1 MERKSSLPETFHA
14 LDVRTVATRLETD
27 PNRGLTQPAA
37 EAQLA
42 TWGQNKL
49 TTLGRHPWPLIL
61 SRQFTSTLIVILM
74 LAAAIAAAIGE
85 VGDAVTILAIVLLNG
100 ALGFAQEWRAERA
113 LAALRQM
120 LSPKAIVIRDGVPQ
134 EIEGQD
140 LVPGDLV
147 ELETGAR
154 VPADIRLVEVVNL
167 KIEEAALTGES
178 VASVKSVEPTAK
190 DAPLATR
197 SSMAFMGTTVVNG
210 HARGVVTATGMRTE
224 LGKVAT
230 LTQSIGDEETPLKR
244 KLGQLGRQLGLAAIV
259 VSALVALVGWLT
271 GKPLME
277 MLMTGISLAVAAV
290 PEGLPAVVTITLA
303 LGVKAMVRRRA
314 LLRNLQAAETLG
326 AANVICTDKT
336 GTLTKNAMTATRIWL
351 AAGEVTTTGIG
362 YDPAGQFE
370 TGHSKLDYT
379 ARSDLLALLGTGLVC
394 NHATVTK
401 VGDEWQKLGEP
412 TEAALVVAAYK
423 AWLDPDRPERVSELS
438 FNST

>member
-1 MERKSSLPETFHA
+1 
-14 LDVRTVATRLETD
+14 
-27 PNRGLTQPAA
+27 
-37 EAQLA
+37 
-42 TWGQNKL
+42 
-49 TTLGRHPWPLIL
+49 
-61 SRQFTSTLIVILM
+61 
-74 LAAAIAAAIGE
+74 
-85 VGDAVTILAIVLLNG
+85 
-100 ALGFAQEWRAERA
+100 
-113 LAALRQM
+113 
-120 LSPKAIVIRDGVPQ
+120 
-134 EIEGQD
+134 
-140 LVPGDLV
+140 
-147 ELETGAR
+147 
-154 VPADIRLVEVVNL
+154 
-167 KIEEAALTGES
+167 
-178 VASVKSVEPTAK
+178 
-190 DAPLATR
+190 
-197 SSMAFMGTTVVNG
+197 

-438 FNST
+438 FNSTRKRMTVVARGQTGALTAHVKGAPEIILERATQVRDGDQVRPITSADREAAENAFHVMAESGLRTRAGKARHRYQNTPDRRGDRTGPDATWNRRHC